1 MANIYDAGS
10 RRGQWQPEAGNF
22 IFYKPCGLLRP
33 YVRYYWIFKSCQQ
46 LNTFTF
52 PVGCPQLIFHKR
64 TPLYIP
70 ELDTVQDRLTVSGQV
85 NFSSHLCTSGE
96 TEMIVTV
103 FRPQAIS
110 AFLHVPASVF
120 YNQEVSGYSL
130 GNRSL
135 NELADRIF
143 GCADNE
149 ACISRIENWLL
160 SRLAASPDGIIYN
173 TKRMDAAVKKIF
185 AAPQT
190 SVTELSSITC
200 LSRKQ
205 FGRLFN
211 SFVGIG
217 PKEYAC
223 IVRFL
228 KALALMQRNAGEINM
243 AQMAC
248 ACGYS
253 DQSHLIREFRRFCGH
268 TPLSLPES
276 AEPCSDLFAVPV

>member
-1 MANIYDAGS
+1 MAKIHDTVF
-10 RRGQWQPEAGNF
+10 RRGQWQPEDGNF
-22 IFYKPCGLLRP
+22 IFYKPCTPLQP
-33 YVRYYWIFKSCQQ
+33 YVRYYWIFRSSQQ

-70 ELDTVQDRLTVSGQV
+70 ELDTAQDRLTVSGQV

-130 GNRSL
+130 GNKSL

-143 GCADNE
+143 GCGDDE
-149 ACISRIENWLL
+149 ACISLVENWLL

-173 TKRMDAAVKKIF
+173 TKRMDAAVRQIF

-190 SVTELSSITC
+190 SVNELSSITC

-211 SFVGIG
+211 TFVGIG

-223 IVRFL
+223 IVRFQ
-228 KALALMQRNAGEINM
+228 KALALMQRQGCETGM
-243 AQMAC
+243 AQIAC
-248 ACGYS
+248 ASGYS

-268 TPLSLPES
+268 TPLSLPEF
-276 AEPCSDLFAVPV
+276 AGPCPDLFAAPV

>member
-1 MANIYDAGS
+1 MIDGEF
-10 RRGQWQPEAGNF
+10 R
-22 IFYKPCGLLRP
+22 FYRPCKILQP
-33 YVRYYWIFKSCQQ
+33 YVRYYWTFKSGKPADA
-46 LNTFTF
+46 FTF

-70 ELDTVQDRLTVSGQV
+70 ELAVTQDRLTVSGQV
-85 NFSSHLCTSGE
+85 NFSSHLRASGE

-130 GNRSL
+130 ENKSL
-135 NELADRIF
+135 NGLAARIF
-143 GCADNE
+143 GIGDNE
-149 ACISRIENWLL
+149 VCIRHIENWLL
-160 SRLAASPDGIIYN
+160 SQLAASPAGIIYN
-173 TKRMDAAVKKIF
+173 TKRMDAAIKQIF
-185 AAPQT
+185 AVPQT
-190 SVTELSSITC
+190 SVNELSSISC

-211 SFVGIG
+211 SYVGIN

-223 IVRFL
+223 IVRFH
-228 KALALMQRNAGEINM
+228 KALSQIQLHSGKISM
-243 AQMAC
+243 AQIAC
-248 ACGYS
+248 TSGYS

-268 TPLSLPES
+268 TPLSLYGFD
-276 AEPCSDLFAVPV
+276 EPCSGLFSAPV